1 MAKFRKKPVVIEA
14 FRLNERGLIAE
25 DWFWD
30 AVTRNDIITHCFGK
44 HEPDLAWCEIKTL
57 EGTMIANTGDYI
69 IQGVHGEIYPCK
81 ADIFQKTYTEDKP
94 KTNADRIRA
103 MSDEELA
110 VAVSRSSI
118 LDLCDIVCGG
128 DCKAVATFNKTSQQ
142 RCAEIVLDWLR
153 KPEGGEHGNG

>member
-44 HEPDLAWCEIKTL
+44 HEPDPAWCEIKTL

-94 KTNADRIRA
+94 KTNADRIRV
-103 MSDEELA
+103 MSNEEL
-110 VAVSRSSI
+110 VVFFDRFSSRC
-118 LDLCDIVCGG
+118 LD
-128 DCKAVATFNKTSQQ
+128 
-142 RCAEIVLDWLR
+142 CAENAKNESCPIYKEGHYCRPQDIMEWLQ
-153 KPEGGEHGNG
+153 KPSEGD

>member
-14 FRLNERGLIAE
+14 FRLNERGLVAE

-44 HEPDLAWCEIKTL
+44 HEPDPAWCEIKTL

-103 MSDEELA
+103 MSDEEMCNWLFQRDCTNIAAFLEYGGIGVMNA
-110 VAVSRSSI
+110 VQLSEW
-118 LDLCDIVCGG
+118 L
-128 DCKAVATFNKTSQQ
+128 QQ
-142 RCAEIVLDWLR
+142 PAE
-153 KPEGGEHGNG
+153 

>member
-1 MAKFRKKPVVIEA
+1 MIMAKFRKKPVVIEA
-14 FRLNERGLIAE
+14 FRLNERGLVAE

-44 HEPDLAWCEIKTL
+44 HEPDPAWCEIKTL

-103 MSDEELA
+103 MSDEEMCNWLFQRDCTNIAAFLEYGGIGVMNA
-110 VAVSRSSI
+110 VQ
-118 LDLCDIVCGG
+118 LLEWL
-128 DCKAVATFNKTSQQ
+128 QQ
-142 RCAEIVLDWLR
+142 PAE
-153 KPEGGEHGNG
+153 